1 MFHPPVIRKSRQRT
15 RCKESYPRAS
25 QGRIALGRWAKRQ
38 NNPRGG
44 TSPRRCGTRGA
55 DNRLIDCALI
65 DARLEA
71 RRGRGAHVRLLEEE
85 PRVLDRVPTI
95 SLSTSE
101 RAGDLSR
108 KIYSFIHTPRRGDS
122 PRGPS
127 RDFDPYAARTT
138 RRRETGLSPVPSKIL
153 LERFDIRVEGLCGG
167 SSTRSARDPSAV
179 QATAILNRDLPE
191 CARGAGYPLSI
202 RCPFR
207 FVRGD
212 RKGARAV
219 GDFIKYRKEISRK
232 RERRRI
238 KCCFVVGK

>member
-15 RCKESYPRAS
+15 RCKESYPR
-25 QGRIALGRWAKRQ
+25 GRNVGRWAKRQ

-44 TSPRRCGTRGA
+44 TSPRRCGTRRA

-138 RRRETGLSPVPSKIL
+138 RRRETGLSPVPPKIL

-202 RCPFR
+202 AVPSGLFVGIEKELERLGILSNIEKR
-207 FVRGD
+207 FLE
-212 RKGARAV
+212 KG
-219 GDFIKYRKEISRK
+219 
-232 RERRRI
+232 REEE
-238 KCCFVVGK
+238 